1 MSDRSNLGAPGIGAM
16 PPHYRRNATMFVLD
30 MFCFRVASS
39 FVNGSTVLP
48 VLVATLSRSELVV
61 GIAQGLIDGAWFLPQ
76 LLTASWMAGVTRKK
90 RFCVRAVVVG
100 RSLLFPLAVM
110 VGFWGAERPRLVL
123 FATILTFF
131 VFYVA
136 DGIASVP
143 WFEILAKALPDRR
156 RGRVLGLGQVIGG
169 MAGIGVGMAVRWI
182 LSDASPWTFPANYGV
197 LLGLAACV
205 FWLGMGPLLG
215 LKEPEWEERSERPPT
230 IRETLRSLPDILR
243 RDPAFARLIVVR
255 FLNSFAGVAM
265 AFYVLHGRENLGFD
279 AADIG
284 LFVSAQVFG
293 SLLAGFVTGLVQD
306 RYGPL
311 VHMRCLLLLGAAP
324 PILAL
329 LALPLQSV
337 MGDALVYYYVL
348 LYGVIGVYI
357 GSFGWPYI
365 NWVFEHTQ
373 EAERPLYVGLMNT
386 FAAMAMLAPPLG
398 GLLVSQFSYQVAF
411 VTALVFAL
419 AALAASVGLADT
431 RRGRDGATAAESTG

>member
-1 MSDRSNLGAPGIGAM
+1 MSDRSDMGAPGIGAM

-30 MFCFRVASS
+30 MICFRIASS

-48 VLVATLSRSELVV
+48 VLIATLSQSELTV

-76 LLTASWMAGVTRKK
+76 LLTASWMAGVSRKK
-90 RFCVRAVVVG
+90 RVCVRMVILG
-100 RSLLFPLAVM
+100 RSLLLPLAVM
-110 VGFWGAERPRLVL
+110 VGFLGASRPKLVL
-123 FATILTFF
+123 LATILTFF

-136 DGIASVP
+136 DGVASVP

-169 MAGIGVGMAVRWI
+169 VAGIGVGMAVRYI

-197 LLGLAACV
+197 LVGLAACV

-215 LKEPEWEERSERPPT
+215 LKEPKWEGRPERPPT
-230 IRETLRSLPDILR
+230 VRETLRSLPGILR
-243 RDPAFARLIVVR
+243 RDRAFARLIVIR

-265 AFYVLHGRENLGFD
+265 AFYVLHGRENLGFGT
-279 AADIG
+279 ADIG

-293 SLLAGFVTGLVQD
+293 SLLAGFLTGLVQD

-311 VHMRCLLLLGAAP
+311 IHMRCLLLLGAAP

-337 MGDALVYYYVL
+337 LGDALVYYYVL

-357 GSFGWPYI
+357 GSFGCPYI
-365 NWVFEHTQ
+365 NWVFGHTQ
-373 EAERPLYVGLMNT
+373 EAERPIYVGLMNT
-386 FAAMAMLAPPLG
+386 FAATAMLAPPLG

-411 VTALVFAL
+411 IAALAFAL
-419 AALAASVGLADT
+419 AALVVSIGLADT
-431 RRGRDGATAAESTG
+431 RREQSRSAAAQSTS

>member
-1 MSDRSNLGAPGIGAM
+1 MSDRSSLADPGVGAM
-16 PPHYRRNATMFVLD
+16 PPHYRRNATMFVFD
-30 MFCFRVASS
+30 MICFRVASS

-48 VLVATLSRSELVV
+48 VLIATLSQSELVV
-61 GIAQGLIDGAWFLPQ
+61 GLAQGLIDGAWFLPQ

-90 RFCVRAVVVG
+90 RVCVRMVILG

-110 VGFWGAERPRLVL
+110 IGFWGAARPKLAL
-123 FATILTFF
+123 AATILTFF

-136 DGIASVP
+136 DGVASVP

-169 MAGIGVGMAVRWI
+169 IAGIGVGMAVRWI
-182 LSDASPWTFPANYGV
+182 LSEASPWTFPANYGILV
-197 LLGLAACV
+197 GLAACG
-205 FWLGMGPLLG
+205 FWLGLGPLLG

-230 IRETLRSLPDILR
+230 VRETLRSLPAILR
-243 RDPAFARLIVVR
+243 RDRAFARLIVIR

-265 AFYVLHGRENLGFD
+265 AFYVLHGRENLGFG
-279 AADIG
+279 AADLG

-293 SLLAGFVTGLVQD
+293 SLLAGFLTGLVQD
-306 RYGPL
+306 RHGPL
-311 VHMRCLLLLGAAP
+311 IHMRCLLLLGAVP

-348 LYGVIGVYI
+348 LYGVIGVYL

-386 FAAMAMLAPPLG
+386 FAATAMLAPPLG

-411 VTALVFAL
+411 VAALAFAL
-419 AALAASVGLADT
+419 AALVASIGLADT
-431 RRGRDGATAAESTG
+431 RSERGGSAAAPSTS